1 MRAAWPAVA
10 AADAVV
16 EFAGFAVCAAASSSR
31 AMPEALVVVDGNNVM
46 GSRPDGWWR
55 DRAGAARRLV
65 AQLGEWA
72 AVAERDVLV
81 VFDGAP
87 PAGLAAP
94 ARVEVR
100 FARRRGPDAA
110 DDDIAAFVAADAAPE
125 RLRVVTS
132 DARLARRVRAHGA
145 EVVGARELL
154 DQF

>member
-1 MRAAWPAVA
+1 
-10 AADAVV
+10 
-16 EFAGFAVCAAASSSR
+16 
-31 AMPEALVVVDGNNVM
+31 MPDPLVVVDGNNVM

-65 AQLGEWA
+65 AQLGDWA
-72 AVAERDVLV
+72 ATADRDVLV

-87 PAGLAAP
+87 PSGLAAP

-100 FARRRGPDAA
+100 FAPRRGPDAA
-110 DDDIAAFVAADAAPE
+110 DDEIAAFVAADAAPE

-132 DARLARRVRAHGA
+132 DAELARRVRARGA

-154 DQF
+154 DQL